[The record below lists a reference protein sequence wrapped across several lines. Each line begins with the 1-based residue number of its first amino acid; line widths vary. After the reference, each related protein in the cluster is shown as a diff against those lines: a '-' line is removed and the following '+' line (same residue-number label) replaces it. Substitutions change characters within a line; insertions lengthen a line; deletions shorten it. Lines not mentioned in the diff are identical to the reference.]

1 MYLKNINLKQKL
13 HMEST
18 MTFEQTLDIYTIEYD
33 NDNFINLGDLNNKL
47 FCTFVKSEEI
57 EPKVKELSTTYTIMY
72 NKMFVLYIKSNNEY
86 VITYNV
92 DQGNVGEIPPNTI
105 LVHRK
110 KETNT
115 LYTINA
121 LNELIKKLNG
131 GVVDTKFPINWQHY
145 RNCVLLTQ
153 HGDLKQLNT
162 KIHDIID
169 LS

>member
-1 MYLKNINLKQKL
+1 
-13 HMEST
+13 MESV

-57 EPKVKELSTTYTIMY
+57 ESKVKELSTTYSIMY
-72 NKMFVLYIKSNNEY
+72 NKMFVLYIKSNDEY

-92 DQGNVGEIPPNTI
+92 DQGNVSEIPSNTI

-145 RNCVLLTQ
+145 RNCVLPYPTWGFKTTQ
-153 HGDLKQLNT
+153 HQN
-162 KIHDIID
+162 
-169 LS
+169 S